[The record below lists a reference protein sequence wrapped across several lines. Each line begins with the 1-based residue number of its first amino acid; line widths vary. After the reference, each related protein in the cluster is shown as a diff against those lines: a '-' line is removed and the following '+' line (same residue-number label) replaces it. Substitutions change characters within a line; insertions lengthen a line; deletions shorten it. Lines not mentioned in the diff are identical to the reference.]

1 MNIGGRIQQRLEQLK
16 WQRKDL
22 LERVEGLSDQNL
34 SNLIRRDST
43 RSEWDTRIA
52 SALGVTVLWL
62 VYGIDDD
69 HGYVQQNREAYDAA
83 LSEEEETL
91 INAWRIADGPGQSA
105 LLYTALGILGSSG
118 LGRRTGTK

>member
-1 MNIGGRIQQRLEQLK
+1 MNIGGRIQQRLDQLK

-83 LSEEEETL
+83 LSEEEQTL